1 MSCTE
6 SQLSNKPKQCILTY
20 FIHFVKNSPVDYNT
34 DEDANPETAEKGR
47 KKKML
52 QPLHAT
58 QSPRASSSNGGSS
71 KRGEA
76 AKKATN
82 IDETA
87 QLKKDAEKF
96 RKKLAEGIEIK
107 KFATS
112 SRFRAKP
119 SARTLWLET
128 RSQTIYWQKGKKN
141 PSKIKTDA
149 SLRLSDIVKVTEGMV
164 SII

>member
-1 MSCTE
+1 M
-6 SQLSNKPKQCILTY
+6 
-20 FIHFVKNSPVDYNT
+20 DYNT

-164 SII
+164 SIIHKKEFFIYKKLYYRR